1 MEGTDLV
8 TIVTPM
14 YNSMATIKNTIA
26 SVQAQTYSTWEMII
40 VDDCSTEGTY
50 DEIAEI
56 FSKFMK
62 IKVIRLEKGLGPG
75 GARQV
80 GFDHAVGMA
89 VTAIDADDEPYGGL
103 MKKYLGR

>member
-40 VDDCSTEGTY
+40 VDDCSTDGCAAYVEQCAKADGR
-50 DEIAEI
+50 
-56 FSKFMK
+56 
-62 IKVIRLEKGLGPG
+62 IRLLHHHKN
-75 GARQV
+75 
-80 GFDHAVGMA
+80 
-89 VTAIDADDEPYGGL
+89 
-103 MKKYLGR
+103 